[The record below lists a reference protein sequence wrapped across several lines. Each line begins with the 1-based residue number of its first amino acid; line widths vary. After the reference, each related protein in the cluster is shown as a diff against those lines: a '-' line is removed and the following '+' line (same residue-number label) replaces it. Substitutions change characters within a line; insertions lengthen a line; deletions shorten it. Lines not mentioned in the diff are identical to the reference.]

1 MASNDLVWEE
11 GDIAF
16 LRGVAELNDG
26 ERRALAGYVPPKA
39 TGHPVIVLE
48 HTPGSKYCT
57 ITTVSAYGSGSHN
70 RFLAP
75 WDQPAHKRKSRGA
88 FFAFAGSEKP
98 ADWQEHLE
106 LEDNGC
112 WPKPKTSWVYS
123 RNVFVVP
130 CSTLREFRRGTRL
143 RMTRE
148 SLKYLLA
155 AMAKTSSFANRWN
168 DTRLPQDARA
178 CAPAG
183 AAASHL
189 DNWWPLS
196 NNLKLD
202 RTVSFHHKPSAGHRT
217 RASHWRPGERPSPNR
232 GDCLCLRRS
241 LGPPRLGPVSS
252 RSQGSS
258 IAGTATGEDKTGR
271 RGPRYREGWFW
282 ERR

>member
-112 WPKPKTSWVYS
+112 WPKPKTSVCYTK
-123 RNVFVVP
+123 
-130 CSTLREFRRGTRL
+130 CSLLPLFNLFPQTSCRYLAKQLLTSFATVGVQPERL
-143 RMTRE
+143 R
-148 SLKYLLA
+148 SPVLD
-155 AMAKTSSFANRWN
+155 TSRV
-168 DTRLPQDARA
+168 P
-178 CAPAG
+178 
-183 AAASHL
+183 
-189 DNWWPLS
+189 
-196 NNLKLD
+196 
-202 RTVSFHHKPSAGHRT
+202 
-217 RASHWRPGERPSPNR
+217 PGN
-232 GDCLCLRRS
+232 
-241 LGPPRLGPVSS
+241 
-252 RSQGSS
+252 
-258 IAGTATGEDKTGR
+258 
-271 RGPRYREGWFW
+271 
-282 ERR
+282 